1 MLSVD
6 RIPDQVGYL
15 VMTEDGAVVS
25 SGGELENGER
35 IANVVAG
42 LISLCDKVD
51 STAFPGDKGFKK
63 ITVNYEDHAYVIC
76 LSNKKVYVV
85 KRKTSP
91 QPPMETDLSSNIS

>member
-1 MLSVD
+1 MLSFE

-25 SGGELENGER
+25 SSGELENGER

-42 LISLCDKVD
+42 LISLSDKVD
-51 STAFPGDKGFKK
+51 PVAFPGDKGFKK
-63 ITVNYEDHAYVIC
+63 ITVNYENHAYIIC

-85 KRKTSP
+85 KRRTHPQAPLDADLTS
-91 QPPMETDLSSNIS
+91 